1 MIYLVSNSITLIPN
15 EVYSTSTIDKC
26 LEYFKDH
33 KLIQLDTETTGFDPH
48 STKLLTVQLGDKYN
62 QWVLEVA
69 SIDMQVLKPLLED
82 RNKTFILQNAK
93 FDLRFFYKHNIYIQ
107 NIYDTFL
114 VECILNTGV
123 DEAALGLD
131 DLAEK
136 YCGAVLD
143 KTIRGNIHKEGLS
156 TRVIKYAADD
166 VKYLETIREKQL
178 EQVAYWE
185 LEKVVWLENE
195 VTKVFARIE
204 YTGIS
209 IDRNKWLE
217 VAIVTENNTIQ
228 CIKDLDDIVLN
239 EPKLAKWC
247 PKYSQG
253 NLFGFEERILTI
265 NWSSNMQKLKLL
277 QALGLK
283 IEDVGDRTLQKNK
296 KAHPIVPKLIEYVKN
311 AKLATAFGKKFLE
324 YVNPTTGK
332 IHYTVWQIL
341 STGRISVSEPNLNQ
355 IPSKGE
361 LAKVIRSCFI
371 PQDRY
376 KIVGGDYSGMEL
388 RIIAEFSKDPLW
400 INAFKEGKDLHSVLC
415 AATFGIDAK
424 DVKQETPFKK
434 GVTYRDVQKTINFGL
449 AYGMSKFK
457 LADTMGISVDEADR
471 IIKKFFAV
479 VPKVEE
485 FLNNLGD
492 LGKSRGYIRTGDPF
506 RRIRW
511 FPKFKDSIDNT
522 NPEAFKLQ
530 GEIERASKNTP
541 IQGSNGDVVKLA
553 LIKTQQVIDDN
564 NYPVNILLS
573 VYDEIQ
579 TECEESF
586 AEEWKGILDNIM
598 IEAAKVVIKDV
609 PIVVDCKIS
618 DYWEK

>member
-1 MIYLVSNSITLIPN
+1 MIYLVSNSIDLIPN

-33 KLIQLDTETTGFDPH
+33 KIIQLDTETTGFDPH
-48 STKLLTVQLGDKYN
+48 TSRLLTIQLGDKTN
-62 QWVLEVA
+62 QWVLEMA
-69 SIDMQVLKPLLED
+69 SIDIQRLKPLLED
-82 RNKTFILQNAK
+82 KDRTFILQNAK
-93 FDLRFFYKHNIYIQ
+93 FDLRFFYKHNIFIQ
-107 NIYDTFL
+107 NVYDTFL
-114 VECILNTGV
+114 VECILNTGL
-123 DEAALGLD
+123 DDAPLGLD
-131 DLAEK
+131 DLAMK

-178 EQVAYWE
+178 EQVAYWQ

-209 IDRNKWLE
+209 IDKHKWLE
-217 VAIVTENNTIQ
+217 VSKITEANTVR
-228 CIKDLDDIVLN
+228 CIKELDDIVLN

-247 PKYSQG
+247 PKYVQT
-253 NLFGFEERILTI
+253 NMFDFEQRVLTI
-265 NWSSNMQKLKLL
+265 NWSSNSQKLAIL
-277 QALGLK
+277 QALGLDV
-283 IEDVGDRTLQKNK
+283 EDVGDRTLQKNK
-296 KAHPIVPKLIEYVKN
+296 TKHPIVPKLIEYVKN
-311 AKLATAFGKKFLE
+311 AKLATAFGRKFLE
-324 YVNPTTGK
+324 YVNKSTGR

-371 PQDRY
+371 PQDKS
-376 KIVGGDYSGMEL
+376 KIVGGDFSGMEL
-388 RIIAEFSKDPLW
+388 RIIAEFSGDPLW
-400 INAFKEGKDLHSVLC
+400 INAFKEGQDLHSVLC
-415 AATFGIDAK
+415 AATFGIDIK

-434 GVTYRDVQKTINFGL
+434 GVSYRDIQKTINFGL

-457 LADTMGISVDEADR
+457 LADTMGISVEEADR
-471 IIKKFFAV
+471 IIKKFFSV
-479 VPKVEE
+479 VPKVEK
-485 FLNNLGD
+485 FLNDLGD
-492 LGKSRGYIRTGDPF
+492 LGKSRGFIRTGEPF

-511 FPKFKDSIDNT
+511 FPKFNDSKDNT
-522 NPEAFKLQ
+522 NPDAFKYQ
-530 GEIERASKNTP
+530 GEIERASKNSP
-541 IQGSNGDVVKLA
+541 IQGSNGDVIKLA
-553 LIKTQQVIDDN
+553 LIKVQETIDKN
-564 NYPVNILLS
+564 KYPVNILLS

-579 TECEESF
+579 TECEETF
-586 AEEWKGILDNIM
+586 AEEWKNILDSIM
-598 IEAAKVVIKDV
+598 IEAAKEVIKDTPV
-609 PIVVDCKIS
+609 VVDCKIS